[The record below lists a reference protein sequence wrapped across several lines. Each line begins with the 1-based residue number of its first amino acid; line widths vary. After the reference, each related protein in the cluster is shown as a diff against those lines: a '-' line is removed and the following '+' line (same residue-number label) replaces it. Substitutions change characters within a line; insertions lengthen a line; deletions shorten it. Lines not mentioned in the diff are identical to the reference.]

1 MALLWSVDSLETIGG
16 HPCTVYGSPRVIDTP
31 HGKAVEFSGNGD
43 GIILPVNPVEGLE
56 SFTVE
61 VLFLPY
67 GEGPQEQRFFHL
79 QEDAQPDNRLLLET
93 R

>member
-1 MALLWSVDSLETIGG
+1 MALLWSVDSTETIGG
-16 HPCTVYGSPRVIDTP
+16 HPCTVHGSPRVIDTP
-31 HGKAVEFSGNGD
+31 LGKAVEFTGD
-43 GIILPVNPVEGLE
+43 GDGLTLAFSPLAGLE

-67 GEGPQEQRFFHL
+67 SGGPQEQRFVHL
-79 QEDAQPDNRLLLET
+79 QEDATPDNRLLMET